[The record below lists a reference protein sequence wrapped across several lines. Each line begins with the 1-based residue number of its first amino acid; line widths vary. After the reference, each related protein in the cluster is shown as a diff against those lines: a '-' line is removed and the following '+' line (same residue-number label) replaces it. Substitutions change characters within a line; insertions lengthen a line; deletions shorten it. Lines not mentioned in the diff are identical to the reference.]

1 MVSFMRTETQQE
13 DLVYNKRPWLCAG
26 LPGLRLFSGSL
37 KADLAPPGLT
47 HLALILFSDSKT
59 QPPVAPSFPMSECSP
74 SFCDIVCLG
83 DLSTTLLPLQS
94 QLPHTYDVFMSPM
107 RWQG

>member
-13 DLVYNKRPWLCAG
+13 DCVYNKRPWPCAG
-26 LPGLRLFSGSL
+26 LSGLRLLSGSL
-37 KADLAPPGLT
+37 KTDLAPPGLT
-47 HLALILFSDSKT
+47 HLAVILFSDSKT
-59 QPPVAPSFPMSECSP
+59 QPPVAPSFPVSVWPP